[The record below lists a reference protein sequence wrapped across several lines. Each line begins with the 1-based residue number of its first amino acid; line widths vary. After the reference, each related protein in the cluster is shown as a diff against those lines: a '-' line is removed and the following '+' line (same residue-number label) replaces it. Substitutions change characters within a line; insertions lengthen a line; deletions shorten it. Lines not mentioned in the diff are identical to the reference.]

1 MSILRVW
8 YGWAKLNKIR
18 KREAI
23 SVIFENGKQ
32 SCERT
37 DNFIRKMQNT
47 VYVRHQTD
55 EEAKDAKDSN
65 RMFTE
70 YIIFMD
76 DKVIRSSLDFAL
88 WVNNEADAN
97 NVSAKERAVIEE
109 KLRTAYMSTHQ
120 QYKEPDPNFAIIQ
133 IRKFSNKKQNPI
145 QLELFK

>member
-32 SCERT
+32 HPERT

-47 VYVRHQTD
+47 VYIRQQTD
-55 EEAKDAKDSN
+55 EEAKDAKGSN

-70 YIIFMD
+70 YTIFMD
-76 DKVIRSSLDFAL
+76 DKAIRNSLDFAL

-97 NVSAKERAVIEE
+97 NVSAKERAVIEA
-109 KLRTAYMSTHQ
+109 KLRTAYMLSHQ
-120 QYKEPDPNFAIIQ
+120 QYKEPNPNFAMIQ
-133 IRKFSNKKQNPI
+133 IRKFSNKRQNPI
-145 QLELFK
+145 QLELF

>member
-1 MSILRVW
+1 MSNLRVW

-32 SCERT
+32 SSERT
-37 DNFIRKMQNT
+37 DGFIRKMQNT
-47 VYVRHQTD
+47 VYVRTQTD

-70 YIIFMD
+70 YTIFMD
-76 DKVIRSSLDFAL
+76 DKVIRNSLDFAL
-88 WVNNEADAN
+88 WVNSETDAN

-109 KLRTAYMSTHQ
+109 KLRTAYMESHIL
-120 QYKEPDPNFAIIQ
+120 YKEPDPNFAKIQ
-133 IRKFSNKKQNPI
+133 IRKYSVKKKEPV

>member
-18 KREAI
+18 KRESI

-32 SCERT
+32 SPERT
-37 DNFIRKMQNT
+37 DNFIHKMQNT

-55 EEAKDAKDSN
+55 EEAKDAKGSN

-70 YIIFMD
+70 YTIFMD
-76 DKVIRSSLDFAL
+76 DKAIRNRLDFAL
-88 WVNNEADAN
+88 WVNSEADAN
-97 NVSAKERAVIEE
+97 KVSAKERAVIEE
-109 KLRTAYMSTHQ
+109 KLRTAYMSAHQ
-120 QYKEPDPNFAIIQ
+120 QYKEPDPNFAMIQ